1 MVLAID
7 RLARRQASE
16 HALGTISPCGLRLLV
31 LAVAMVEKLAS
42 QGSFSIEFFSFL
54 FYWVCGGFGMM
65 SALSGL
71 CSIDILRKPTQAYIS
86 IQESENMDSS
96 FSFLKYFFNF
106 EKSPFQV

>member
-7 RLARRQASE
+7 QLARRQASE

-54 FYWVCGGFGMM
+54 FYCGGFGMM
-65 SALSGL
+65 GALSGL

-86 IQESENMDSS
+86 IQESENMDSP

>member
-7 RLARRQASE
+7 QLARRQASE

-54 FYWVCGGFGMM
+54 F
-65 SALSGL
+65 
-71 CSIDILRKPTQAYIS
+71 
-86 IQESENMDSS
+86 
-96 FSFLKYFFNF
+96 
-106 EKSPFQV
+106 

>member
-1 MVLAID
+1 
-7 RLARRQASE
+7 
-16 HALGTISPCGLRLLV
+16 
-31 LAVAMVEKLAS
+31 
-42 QGSFSIEFFSFL
+42 
-54 FYWVCGGFGMM
+54 MM
-65 SALSGL
+65 GALSGL